1 MCVCVEYIHVMLI
14 LLVSQWLQA
23 VSWRLHRLGARD
35 PHFPTFSAPLASS
48 ASWHHSTVPKM
59 ARGHRESLWK
69 SPTCWTGAWDWTWL
83 WYITVMLAHLYLY
96 VYIYI
101 RMYIYIY
108 TYVYIYIYM
117 CNYYYDC
124 DHSDCHDLINADL
137 QRSCRASGCFP
148 CFLCPG
154 LGVCRHMHLSHVTPG
169 SFIGLDVDPV
179 WMWMFVGVHTFKCGL
194 HMHLLHCVFLPCHGR

>member
-1 MCVCVEYIHVMLI
+1 MIASRI
-14 LLVSQWLQA
+14 LALTPVGST
-23 VSWRLHRLGARD
+23 R
-35 PHFPTFSAPLASS
+35 PTFSHLLSTLGQLRFLTS
-48 ASWHHSTVPKM
+48 QHSPEDGQGPQGIPVE
-59 ARGHRESLWK
+59 ESNML
-69 SPTCWTGAWDWTWL
+69 DWGL
-83 WYITVMLAHLYLY
+83 GLDMIVIYYMLAHLYLY
-96 VYIYI
+96 VYIF
-101 RMYIYIY
+101 IYIY
-108 TYVYIYIYM
+108 TYVYIYM

-179 WMWMFVGVHTFKCGL
+179 WMWMFVGVHTLICGL